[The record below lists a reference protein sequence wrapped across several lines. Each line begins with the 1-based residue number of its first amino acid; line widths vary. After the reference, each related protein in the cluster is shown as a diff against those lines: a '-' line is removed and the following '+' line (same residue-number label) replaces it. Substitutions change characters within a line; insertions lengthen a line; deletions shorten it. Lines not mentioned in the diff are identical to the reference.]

1 MKAQHPDAI
10 NGRSDTF
17 GVQARERVCIKSLTA
32 AQAETGEVTNAE
44 RGYRLPASSEPGA
57 STNA

>member
-1 MKAQHPDAI
+1 MRSMAVAI
-10 NGRSDTF
+10 HSAF
-17 GVQARERVCIKSLTA
+17 SPCERVCIKSLTA
-32 AQAETGEVTNAE
+32 AQAETGEVTKAE